1 MQIFVFTCQLICL
14 AVLFGRAPYAEIGV
28 FGWALFSLG
37 GSLAGWAF
45 VVMNLQSRFHFL
57 PRSRQGSSLLRTG
70 PYRWWRHPMYAGVG
84 FMGGV
89 VALARWD
96 GWAIGAVI
104 GYVVVIEWKMR
115 IEEAEL
121 SKKFPDYSGY
131 MQKAARWIPKVY

>member
-1 MQIFVFTCQLICL
+1 MQILVFTCQLICL
-14 AVLFGRAPYAEIGV
+14 AVLFGRAPYGEIGV

-57 PRSRQGSSLLRTG
+57 PRSRQGSTLLRTG

-84 FMGGV
+84 LMGGI

-96 GWAIGAVI
+96 GWALAAIM
-104 GYVVVIEWKMR
+104 GYVVVIEWKIR

-121 SKKFPDYSGY
+121 SKKFPDYVSY